1 MQRFTYLRKY
11 QTINRRNPLPYFVKK
26 AIDIN
31 FIFRKKMIKKFEK
44 KNIFVQKKT
53 FKIIKK
59 HHIGVPIAKLYKLVI
74 SEQKTLFYKILKDK
88 NQIDLLSF

>member
-1 MQRFTYLRKY
+1 
-11 QTINRRNPLPYFVKK
+11 
-26 AIDIN
+26 
-31 FIFRKKMIKKFEK
+31 MIKKFEK

>member
-11 QTINRRNPLPYFVKK
+11 QTINRRNPLLYFVKK

-74 SEQKTLFYKILKDK
+74 SEQKHYFIKY
-88 NQIDLLSF
+88 

>member
-1 MQRFTYLRKY
+1 M
-11 QTINRRNPLPYFVKK
+11 PYFVKK

-44 KNIFVQKKT
+44 KIFLFKKNS
-53 FKIIKK
+53 KIIKK

>member
-11 QTINRRNPLPYFVKK
+11 QTINRRNPLLYFVKK

-44 KNIFVQKKT
+44 KNIFVQKKPLRLS
-53 FKIIKK
+53 KNIILEYQSLNFISWLYPNKK
-59 HHIGVPIAKLYKLVI
+59 HYFIKY
-74 SEQKTLFYKILKDK
+74 
-88 NQIDLLSF
+88 